1 MTSSNFNILIPTD
14 FSQQSIQAIK
24 YAQVI
29 SKNIKSSVHFI
40 YVIEA
45 TEQHSRNNPEQQDE
59 FIKKNIRLKF
69 ENIFNTVN
77 EDEEISGYELFIE
90 KGKVY
95 DRILETAA
103 LINAKLIIMGCNSAG
118 DYKNRF
124 LGSNALRIM
133 RSCPVPVLS
142 SNQHSQLLKFKNIIL
157 PIDLSKE
164 TKDKLNKAI
173 ALAKLDPTIIL
184 NIITVVFDA
193 DEFLIN
199 RLGQQLVKV
208 KNNIEKSKVKY
219 TAEII
224 KSSLGYESLGEII
237 ADYARK
243 IEGDVI
249 MLMTQQEIS
258 HTPYFVSSLAQE
270 VINISEVPV
279 ITIAPN

>member
-1 MTSSNFNILIPTD
+1 MSSNFNILIPTD
-14 FSQQSIQAIK
+14 FSEQSIQAIK
-24 YAQVI
+24 YAQI
-29 SKNIKSSVHFI
+29 IAKTIHTQLHFI
-40 YVIEA
+40 YVIEGA
-45 TEQHSRNNPEQQDE
+45 EHNTRIQNDKQDD

-69 ENIFNTVN
+69 ENI
-77 EDEEISGYELFIE
+77 ISNSFDIDDPESFELYIE

-95 DRILETAA
+95 DRILEKAA
-103 LINAKLIIMGCNSAG
+103 AINAKLLIMGCNSAG

-142 SNQHSQLLKFKNIIL
+142 SNQHSQLLRFKNIIL
-157 PIDLSKE
+157 PVDLSKD
-164 TKDKLNKAI
+164 TRDKLNKAI
-173 ALAKLDPTIIL
+173 ALAKLNSEIIL
-184 NIITVVFDA
+184 NIVTVVFDA

-199 RLGQQLVKV
+199 RLGQQLVEMKLI
-208 KNNIEKSKVKY
+208 IEKSKIKY

-237 ADYARK
+237 SDYSRK
-243 IEGDVI
+243 VQGDVI

-270 VINISEVPV
+270 IINISEVPV
-279 ITIAPN
+279 MTIAPK

>member
-14 FSQQSIQAIK
+14 FSEQSIQAIK

-29 SKNIKSSVHFI
+29 SKNIHSSINFI
-40 YVIEA
+40 YVIEG
-45 TEQHSRNNPEQQDE
+45 TEQNLRNNPEQQDE
-59 FIKKNIRLKF
+59 FIKKNIKLKF
-69 ENIFNTVN
+69 ESILSNLN
-77 EDEEISGYELFIE
+77 DGAEITDYKLFIE
-90 KGKVY
+90 RGKVY

-103 LINAKLIIMGCNSAG
+103 LINAKLLIMGCNSAG

-142 SNQHSQLLKFKNIIL
+142 SNQHSQLLKLKNIIL

-173 ALAKLDPTIIL
+173 LLAKLDPGIVL

-208 KNNIEKSKVKY
+208 KSIIEKSKIKY

-237 ADYARK
+237 ADYSRK

>member
-14 FSQQSIQAIK
+14 FSAQSIQAIK

-29 SKNIKSSVHFI
+29 SRNIKSSINFI
-40 YVIEA
+40 NVIEA
-45 TEQHSRNNPEQQDE
+45 SELNQEKDTDAQEEL
-59 FIKKNIRLKF
+59 IKKSIRLKL
-69 ENIFNTVN
+69 ENILNSAS
-77 EDEEISGYELFIE
+77 DGEEIISYKLFILR
-90 KGKVY
+90 GKVY

-103 LINAKLIIMGCNSAG
+103 LVNAKLLILGCNSA
-118 DYKNRF
+118 DNSRNRF

-142 SNQHSQLLKFKNIIL
+142 SNQYSQLRSFKNIIL

-164 TKDKLNKAI
+164 TKNKLNKAI
-173 ALAKLDPTIIL
+173 ALAKLDSNIIL
-184 NIITVVFDA
+184 NIINVVFDA

-199 RLGQQLVKV
+199 RIGQQLLKV
-208 KNNIEKSKVKY
+208 KNSIEKSKVNY

-224 KSSLGYESLGEII
+224 KASSGYESLGEII
-237 ADYARK
+237 TDYAKK

-249 MLMTQQEIS
+249 ILMTQQEIS
-258 HTPYFVSSLAQE
+258 NTPYFVSSLAQE

>member
-14 FSQQSIQAIK
+14 FSEQSIQAVK
-24 YAQVI
+24 YAQI
-29 SKNIKSSVHFI
+29 ITKSIKANVHFI
-40 YVIEA
+40 YVIEGA
-45 TEQHSRNNPEQQDE
+45 EHNHRSQPEQQEE

-69 ENIFNTVN
+69 ESILASINDNLDSNEFNLV
-77 EDEEISGYELFIE
+77 IE

-103 LINAKLIIMGCNSAG
+103 AINAKLLIMGCNSAG

-142 SNQHSQLLKFKNIIL
+142 SNQHSQLSKFKNIIL

-164 TKDKLNKAI
+164 TKDKLSKAI
-173 ALAKLDPTIIL
+173 ALAKLDPNIIL
-184 NIITVVFDA
+184 HIVTVVFDA

-208 KNNIEKSKVKY
+208 KSTIEKSKVKY

-237 ADYARK
+237 ADYSRK

-270 VINISEVPV
+270 IINISEVPV
-279 ITIAPN
+279 MTIAPN

>member
-1 MTSSNFNILIPTD
+1 MTSSQFNILIPID
-14 FSQQSIQAIK
+14 FSEQSLQAIK

-29 SKNIKSSVHFI
+29 SSNIDTLIHFI
-40 YVIEA
+40 YVVEGTDQNHTNSA
-45 TEQHSRNNPEQQDE
+45 DQQDE
-59 FIKKNIRLKF
+59 FIKKNIKLKF
-69 ENIFNTVN
+69 ENILGTIDNGP
-77 EDEEISGYELFIE
+77 EITDYKLFIE
-90 KGKVY
+90 RGKVY

-103 LINAKLIIMGCNSAG
+103 RVNAKLLIMGCNSAG

-124 LGSNALRIM
+124 LGSNSLRIM

-142 SNQHSQLLKFKNIIL
+142 SNQHSQLLRFKKIIL
-157 PIDLSKE
+157 PVDLSKE
-164 TKDKLNKAI
+164 SKDKLYKAI
-173 ALAKLDPTIIL
+173 AIAKLDPNIIL
-184 NIITVVFDA
+184 NIISIVFDA

-199 RLGQQLVKV
+199 RLGQQLVQV
-208 KNNIEKSKVKY
+208 KSIIEKSKVKY

-237 ADYARK
+237 ADYSKK

-279 ITIAPN
+279 ITVAPN

>member
-14 FSQQSIQAIK
+14 FSEQSIQAIK
-24 YAQVI
+24 YARI
-29 SKNIKSSVHFI
+29 IANSIKSKVYFI
-40 YVIEA
+40 YVIESN
-45 TEQHSRNNPEQQDE
+45 EQNHRAQSEQQDE

-69 ENIFNTVN
+69 ESIVN
-77 EDEEISGYELFIE
+77 QIIDSTESATYELFIE

-103 LINAKLIIMGCNSAG
+103 AINAKLLIMGCNSAG

-124 LGSNALRIM
+124 LGSNSLRIM

-142 SNQHSQLLKFKNIIL
+142 SNQHSQLSKFKNVIL

-164 TKDKLNKAI
+164 TKDKLSKAV
-173 ALAKLDPTIIL
+173 ALAKLDPNMVL

-208 KNNIEKSKVKY
+208 KSIIEKSKVKY

-224 KSSLGYESLGEII
+224 RSSLGYESLGEII
-237 ADYARK
+237 ADYSRK

-270 VINISEVPV
+270 IINISEVPV
-279 ITIAPN
+279 MTIAPN

>member
-1 MTSSNFNILIPTD
+1 MTSSQFNILIPID
-14 FSQQSIQAIK
+14 FSEQSLQAIK

-29 SKNIKSSVHFI
+29 SSNIDTLIHFI
-40 YVIEA
+40 YVVEGTDQNHTNSA
-45 TEQHSRNNPEQQDE
+45 DQQDE
-59 FIKKNIRLKF
+59 FIKKNIKLKF
-69 ENIFNTVN
+69 ENILGTIDNGP
-77 EDEEISGYELFIE
+77 EITDYKLFIE
-90 KGKVY
+90 RGKVY

-103 LINAKLIIMGCNSAG
+103 RVNAKLLIMGCNSAG

-124 LGSNALRIM
+124 LGSNSLRIM

-142 SNQHSQLLKFKNIIL
+142 SNQHSQLLRFKKIIL
-157 PIDLSKE
+157 PVDLSKE
-164 TKDKLNKAI
+164 SKDKLYKAI
-173 ALAKLDPTIIL
+173 AIAKLDPNIIL
-184 NIITVVFDA
+184 NIISIVFDA

-199 RLGQQLVKV
+199 RLGQQLVQV
-208 KNNIEKSKVKY
+208 KSIIEKSKVKY

-237 ADYARK
+237 ADYSK
-243 IEGDVI
+243 KNEGDVI

-279 ITIAPN
+279 ITVAPN

>member
-1 MTSSNFNILIPTD
+1 MTSSQFNILIPID
-14 FSQQSIQAIK
+14 FSEQSLQAIK

-29 SKNIKSSVHFI
+29 SSNIDTLIHFI
-40 YVIEA
+40 YVVEGTDQNHTNSA
-45 TEQHSRNNPEQQDE
+45 DQQDE
-59 FIKKNIRLKF
+59 FIKKNIKLKF
-69 ENIFNTVN
+69 ENILGTIDNGP
-77 EDEEISGYELFIE
+77 EITDYKLFIE
-90 KGKVY
+90 RGKVY

-103 LINAKLIIMGCNSAG
+103 RVNAKLLIMGCNSAG

-124 LGSNALRIM
+124 LGSNSLRIM

-142 SNQHSQLLKFKNIIL
+142 SNQHSQLLRFKKIIL

-164 TKDKLNKAI
+164 SKDKLYKAI
-173 ALAKLDPTIIL
+173 AIAKLDPNIIL
-184 NIITVVFDA
+184 NIISIVFDA

-199 RLGQQLVKV
+199 RLGQQLVQV
-208 KNNIEKSKVKY
+208 KSIIEKSKVKY

-237 ADYARK
+237 ADYSKK

-279 ITIAPN
+279 ITVAPN

>member
-1 MTSSNFNILIPTD
+1 MTSSNFNLLIPTD
-14 FSQQSIQAIK
+14 FSEQSVQAIK
-24 YAQVI
+24 YAHVI
-29 SKNIKSSVHFI
+29 SKNIKTSLHFV

-45 TEQHSRNNPEQQDE
+45 SDQNYRNNPEQHDE
-59 FIKKNIRLKF
+59 FIKKNITLKL
-69 ENIFNTVN
+69 ETILSNVY
-77 EDEEISGYELFIE
+77 ESEEISDYKLFIE
-90 KGKVY
+90 RGKVY

-103 LINAKLIIMGCNSAG
+103 LVNAKLLIMGCNSAG

-142 SNQHSQLLKFKNIIL
+142 SNQHSQLSKFKNIIL

-164 TKDKLNKAI
+164 AKDKLNKAI
-173 ALAKLDPTIIL
+173 ALAKLDSSIIL
-184 NIITVVFDA
+184 NIVTVVFDA

-208 KNNIEKSKVKY
+208 KSIIEKNKVKY

-224 KSSLGYESLGEII
+224 KSSIGYESLGEII

>member
-1 MTSSNFNILIPTD
+1 MTSSQFNILIPTD
-14 FSQQSIQAIK
+14 FSEQSLQAIK

-29 SKNIKSSVHFI
+29 SSNINTLIHFI
-40 YVIEA
+40 YVIEGTDQNHKNSA
-45 TEQHSRNNPEQQDE
+45 DHQDE
-59 FIKKNIRLKF
+59 FIKKNIKLKF
-69 ENIFNTVN
+69 ENILGTINN
-77 EDEEISGYELFIE
+77 GSEITDYKLFIE
-90 KGKVY
+90 RGKVY

-103 LINAKLIIMGCNSAG
+103 MVNAKLLIMGCNSAG

-124 LGSNALRIM
+124 LGSNSLRIM

-164 TKDKLNKAI
+164 SKDKLHKAI
-173 ALAKLDPTIIL
+173 AIAKLDPNIIL
-184 NIITVVFDA
+184 NIISIVFDA

-208 KNNIEKSKVKY
+208 KSIIEKSKVKY

-237 ADYARK
+237 ADYSKK

-279 ITIAPN
+279 ITVAPN

>member
-14 FSQQSIQAIK
+14 FSEQSLQAIK
-24 YAQVI
+24 YAQII
-29 SKNIKSSVHFI
+29 SKDIKTSIFFI
-40 YVIEA
+40 YVIESNDVSLRA
-45 TEQHSRNNPEQQDE
+45 NNDPQED
-59 FIKKNIRLKF
+59 FIVKNIKLKF
-69 ENIFNTVN
+69 ESIIGNLIEHAET
-77 EDEEISGYELFIE
+77 YEFKLFVE

-95 DRILETAA
+95 DRILEKAA
-103 LINAKLIIMGCNSAG
+103 QINAKLLIMGCNSAG

-142 SNQHSQLLKFKNIIL
+142 SNQHSQLSKFKNIIL

-164 TKDKLNKAI
+164 AKEKLNKAI
-173 ALAKLDPTIIL
+173 ALAKLDANIVL
-184 NIITVVFDA
+184 NIVTVVFDA

-208 KNNIEKSKVKY
+208 KSIIEKSKIKY

-237 ADYARK
+237 SDYSRK

-270 VINISEVPV
+270 IINISEVPV
-279 ITIAPN
+279 MTIAPN

>member
-14 FSQQSIQAIK
+14 FSEQSIQAIK
-24 YAQVI
+24 YAQVFAK
-29 SKNIKSSVHFI
+29 SIKSMVSFI
-40 YVIEA
+40 YVIESSD
-45 TEQHSRNNPEQQDE
+45 TNHKSNVEQQDE
-59 FIKKNIRLKF
+59 FIKKNIRQKF
-69 ENIFNTVN
+69 ETIFNQLSEN
-77 EDEEISGYELFIE
+77 SEIQDYKLFIE

-95 DRILETAA
+95 DRVLETAA
-103 LINAKLIIMGCNSAG
+103 AINAKLIIMGCNSAG

-142 SNQHSQLLKFKNIIL
+142 ANQHSQLSKFKNIVL

-184 NIITVVFDA
+184 NIATVVFDA

-208 KNNIEKSKVKY
+208 KSIIEKSKVKY
-219 TAEII
+219 TAEIL
-224 KSSLGYESLGEII
+224 KSTLGYESLGEII
-237 ADYARK
+237 ADYSRK
-243 IEGDVI
+243 IEGDII

-270 VINISEVPV
+270 IINISEVPV
-279 ITIAPN
+279 MTIAPN

>member
-14 FSQQSIQAIK
+14 FSEQSIQAIK

-29 SKNIKSSVHFI
+29 SRDIKSSIHFI
-40 YVIEA
+40 YVIEVN
-45 TEQHSRNNPEQQDE
+45 EQNHRNNPEQQDE

-69 ENIFNTVN
+69 ESILNNLNNGI
-77 EDEEISGYELFIE
+77 EITDYKLFIE
-90 KGKVY
+90 RGKVY

-103 LINAKLIIMGCNSAG
+103 LINAKLLIMGCNSAG

-142 SNQHSQLLKFKNIIL
+142 SNQRSQLLMFKNIIL

-173 ALAKLDPTIIL
+173 LLAKLNPDIIL

-208 KNNIEKSKVKY
+208 KSIIEKSKVKY

-237 ADYARK
+237 ADYSRK

>member
-1 MTSSNFNILIPTD
+1 MTSSQFNILIPID
-14 FSQQSIQAIK
+14 FSEQSLQAIK

-29 SKNIKSSVHFI
+29 SSNIDTLIHFI
-40 YVIEA
+40 YVVEGTDQNHTNSA
-45 TEQHSRNNPEQQDE
+45 DQQDE
-59 FIKKNIRLKF
+59 FIKKNIKLKF
-69 ENIFNTVN
+69 ENILGTIDNGP
-77 EDEEISGYELFIE
+77 EITDYKLFIE
-90 KGKVY
+90 RGKVY

-103 LINAKLIIMGCNSAG
+103 RVNAKLLIMGCNSAG

-124 LGSNALRIM
+124 LGSNSLRIM

-164 TKDKLNKAI
+164 SKDKLHKAI
-173 ALAKLDPTIIL
+173 AIAKLDPNIIL
-184 NIITVVFDA
+184 NIISIVFDA

-208 KNNIEKSKVKY
+208 KSIIEKSKVKY

-237 ADYARK
+237 ADYSKK

-279 ITIAPN
+279 ITVAPN

>member
-1 MTSSNFNILIPTD
+1 MTSSNFNILIPID
-14 FSQQSIQAIK
+14 FSEQSIQAIK

-29 SKNIKSSVHFI
+29 SRNIKSSVHFI

-59 FIKKNIRLKF
+59 FIKKNISLKF

-77 EDEEISGYELFIE
+77 EDEEIGGYELFIE

>member
-14 FSQQSIQAIK
+14 FSEQSIQAIK
-24 YAQVI
+24 YAQII
-29 SKNIKSSVHFI
+29 SKNITSSIYFI
-40 YVIEA
+40 YVIEGN
-45 TEQHSRNNPEQQDE
+45 ESNQRSNSEQQEE

-69 ENIFNTVN
+69 ETILNTLNKHSDAGDFN
-77 EDEEISGYELFIE
+77 LFIE

-103 LINAKLIIMGCNSAG
+103 AINAKLIIMGCNSAG

-142 SNQHSQLLKFKNIIL
+142 SNQHSQLSRFRNIII

-164 TKDKLNKAI
+164 TKDKLHKAI
-173 ALAKLDPTIIL
+173 AIAKLDSSIIL
-184 NIITVVFDA
+184 NIVTVVFDA

-208 KNNIEKSKVKY
+208 KGTIEKSKIKY

-224 KSSLGYESLGEII
+224 KSALGYESLGEII
-237 ADYARK
+237 SDYSRK

-270 VINISEVPV
+270 IINISEVPV
-279 ITIAPN
+279 MTIAPN

>member
-14 FSQQSIQAIK
+14 FSEQSLQAIK
-24 YAQVI
+24 YAQI
-29 SKNIKSSVHFI
+29 LSKDIKTSIHFI
-40 YVIEA
+40 YVIESNDGNLR
-45 TEQHSRNNPEQQDE
+45 TTVDPQED
-59 FIKKNIRLKF
+59 FIVKNIKLKF
-69 ENIFNTVN
+69 ESLINNLIEHAESYDFKL
-77 EDEEISGYELFIE
+77 YIE

-95 DRILETAA
+95 DRILEKAA
-103 LINAKLIIMGCNSAG
+103 LINAKLLIMGCNSAG

-142 SNQHSQLLKFKNIIL
+142 SNQHSQLSQFKNIIL

-164 TKDKLNKAI
+164 AKEKLNKAI
-173 ALAKLDPTIIL
+173 ALAKLDH
-184 NIITVVFDA
+184 NIVINIVTVVFDA

-208 KNNIEKSKVKY
+208 KSIIEKSKVKY

-237 ADYARK
+237 SDYSRK

-270 VINISEVPV
+270 IINISEVPV
-279 ITIAPN
+279 MTIAPN

>member
-1 MTSSNFNILIPTD
+1 MSAANFNILIPTD
-14 FSQQSIQAIK
+14 FSDQSVQAIK
-24 YAQVI
+24 YAVVI
-29 SKNIKSSVHFI
+29 SKSIQTSLHFI
-40 YVIEA
+40 YVIEGPEHSQA
-45 TEQHSRNNPEQQDE
+45 TTNLQQDE

-69 ENIFNTVN
+69 EAILSNV
-77 EDEEISGYELFIE
+77 SELKDIDKLQIYIE

-95 DRILETAA
+95 DRILEKAA
-103 LINAKLIIMGCNSAG
+103 AINTKLLIMGCNSAG

-142 SNQHSQLLKFKNIIL
+142 SNQHSQLTKFKNIIL
-157 PIDLSKE
+157 PVDLSKDS
-164 TKDKLNKAI
+164 KDKLNKAI
-173 ALAKLDPTIIL
+173 ALAKLDSSIIL
-184 NIITVVFDA
+184 NIVTVVFDA
-193 DEFLIN
+193 DEYLIN
-199 RLGQQLVKV
+199 RLGQQLIEVKLI
-208 KNNIEKSKVKY
+208 IEKSKVKY

-249 MLMTQQEIS
+249 MLLTQQEIS

-270 VINISEVPV
+270 IINISEVPV
-279 ITIAPN
+279 ITIAPK

>member
-14 FSQQSIQAIK
+14 FSEQSLQAIK
-24 YAQVI
+24 YAQII
-29 SKNIKSSVHFI
+29 SKSIKSVVHFI
-40 YVIEA
+40 YVIEGS
-45 TEQHSRNNPEQQDE
+45 EHNHRGQSEQQEE
-59 FIKKNIRLKF
+59 FIKKNIKLKF
-69 ENIFNTVN
+69 ESILTSMQ
-77 EDEEISGYELFIE
+77 EGSEIDDFKLFIE

-103 LINAKLIIMGCNSAG
+103 AINAKLLIMGCNSAG

-142 SNQHSQLLKFKNIIL
+142 SNQHSQLSKFKNIIL

-173 ALAKLDPTIIL
+173 ALAKLDPAIVL
-184 NIITVVFDA
+184 NIVTVVFDA

-199 RLGQQLVKV
+199 RLGQQLLKV
-208 KNNIEKSKVKY
+208 KTTIEKSKVKY

-224 KSSLGYESLGEII
+224 KSTLGYESLGEII
-237 ADYARK
+237 ADYSRK

-270 VINISEVPV
+270 IINISEVPV
-279 ITIAPN
+279 MTIAPN

>member
-1 MTSSNFNILIPTD
+1 MSSSNFNILIPTD
-14 FSQQSIQAIK
+14 FSEQSIQAIK
-24 YAQVI
+24 YAQI
-29 SKNIKSSVHFI
+29 IAKTIHTQLHFI
-40 YVIEA
+40 YVIEGA
-45 TEQHSRNNPEQQDE
+45 EHNTRIQNDKQDD

-69 ENIFNTVN
+69 ETI
-77 EDEEISGYELFIE
+77 ISNSFDIDDPESFELYIE

-95 DRILETAA
+95 DRILEKAA
-103 LINAKLIIMGCNSAG
+103 AINAKLLIMGCNSAG

-142 SNQHSQLLKFKNIIL
+142 SNQHSQLLRFKNIIL
-157 PIDLSKE
+157 PVDLSKD
-164 TKDKLNKAI
+164 TRDKLNKAI
-173 ALAKLDPTIIL
+173 ALAKLNSEIIL
-184 NIITVVFDA
+184 NIVTVVFDA

-199 RLGQQLVKV
+199 RLGQQLVEMKLI
-208 KNNIEKSKVKY
+208 IEKSKIKY

-237 ADYARK
+237 SDYSRK
-243 IEGDVI
+243 VQGDVI

-270 VINISEVPV
+270 IINISEVPV
-279 ITIAPN
+279 MTIAPK

>member
-14 FSQQSIQAIK
+14 FSEQSIQAIK
-24 YAQVI
+24 YAKI
-29 SKNIKSSVHFI
+29 IAKGIKSYIHFI
-40 YVIEA
+40 YVIEGA
-45 TEQHSRNNPEQQDE
+45 EPSQRGFTEQQDE
-59 FIKKNIRLKF
+59 FVKKNIRLKI
-69 ENIFNTVN
+69 ESIVDSLNESGEPFN
-77 EDEEISGYELFIE
+77 YELFIE

-103 LINAKLIIMGCNSAG
+103 AINAKMLIMGCNSAG

-124 LGSNALRIM
+124 LGSNSLRIM

-142 SNQHSQLLKFKNIIL
+142 SNQHSQLLKFKNIVL

-173 ALAKLDPTIIL
+173 ALAKLDPSIVL
-184 NIITVVFDA
+184 NIVTVVFDA

-208 KNNIEKSKVKY
+208 KGIIEKARIKY

-224 KSSLGYESLGEII
+224 KSTLGYESLGEII
-237 ADYARK
+237 TDYSRK

-270 VINISEVPV
+270 IINISEVPV
-279 ITIAPN
+279 MTIAPN

>member
-1 MTSSNFNILIPTD
+1 MTLSNFNILIPTD
-14 FSQQSIQAIK
+14 FSEQSLQAIK
-24 YAQVI
+24 YAQII
-29 SKNIKSSVHFI
+29 SKSIKTTIHLI

-45 TEQHSRNNPEQQDE
+45 ADHSHHPEEQDE
-59 FIKKNIRLKF
+59 LIKKNIGLKF
-69 ENIFNTVN
+69 QNLLSNSFDFN
-77 EDEEISGYELFIE
+77 EIGDYQLYIE

-103 LINAKLIIMGCNSAG
+103 AINAKLLIMGCNSAG

-142 SNQHSQLLKFKNIIL
+142 SNQHSQLSKFKNIVL

-164 TKDKLNKAI
+164 TRDKLNKAI
-173 ALAKLDPTIIL
+173 ALAKLDPSIIINL
-184 NIITVVFDA
+184 VTVVFDA

-208 KNNIEKSKVKY
+208 KGAIEKSKVKY

-224 KSSLGYESLGEII
+224 KSALGYESLGEII
-237 ADYARK
+237 ADYSRK

-249 MLMTQQEIS
+249 MLVTQQEIS
-258 HTPYFVSSLAQE
+258 YTPYFVSSLAQE
-270 VINISEVPV
+270 IINISEVPV
-279 ITIAPN
+279 MTIAPN

>member
-1 MTSSNFNILIPTD
+1 MTSSQFNILIPID
-14 FSQQSIQAIK
+14 FSEQSLQAIK

-29 SKNIKSSVHFI
+29 SSNIDTLIHFI
-40 YVIEA
+40 YVVEGTDQNHTNSA
-45 TEQHSRNNPEQQDE
+45 DQQDE
-59 FIKKNIRLKF
+59 FIKKNIKLKF
-69 ENIFNTVN
+69 ENILGTIDNGP
-77 EDEEISGYELFIE
+77 EITDYKLFIE
-90 KGKVY
+90 RGKVY

-103 LINAKLIIMGCNSAG
+103 RVNAKLLIMGCNSAG

-124 LGSNALRIM
+124 LGSNSLRIM

-142 SNQHSQLLKFKNIIL
+142 SNQHSQLLRFKKIIL

-164 TKDKLNKAI
+164 SKDKLYKAI
-173 ALAKLDPTIIL
+173 AIAKLDPNIIL
-184 NIITVVFDA
+184 NIISIVFDA

-199 RLGQQLVKV
+199 RLGQQLVQV
-208 KNNIEKSKVKY
+208 KSIIEKSKVNY

-237 ADYARK
+237 ADYSKK

-279 ITIAPN
+279 ITVAPN